1 MLTEISRNIF
11 SLLVEAS
18 AVISA
23 VATLGIFYYS
33 RRALNSYQMQ
43 LLINRTLRLRR
54 ILGMLKPYSKL
65 DDDANHT
72 IKRIF
77 LLRPSTPGRY
87 LNEADKEE
95 MTQQKRK
102 VEKILSEQKS
112 AINRFIEQLV
122 ELIEEINMLTSNKKL
137 SLPQSFDKHKNEFD
151 SASYRLITFILG
163 NKIDCLILNG
173 KPNVDSPYGETVQA
187 LERIS
192 KDILDAEAWSFN
204 KK

>member
-1 MLTEISRNIF
+1 MCMLTEISRNIF

-137 SLPQSFDKHKNEFD
+137 SLPQSFDKHKNE
-151 SASYRLITFILG
+151 YT
-163 NKIDCLILNG
+163 K
-173 KPNVDSPYGETVQA
+173 
-187 LERIS
+187 
-192 KDILDAEAWSFN
+192 
-204 KK
+204 